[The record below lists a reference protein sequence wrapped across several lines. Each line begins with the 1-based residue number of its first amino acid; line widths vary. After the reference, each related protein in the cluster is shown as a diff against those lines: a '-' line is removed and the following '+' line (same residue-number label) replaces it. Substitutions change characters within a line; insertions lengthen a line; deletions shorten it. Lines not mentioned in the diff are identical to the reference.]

1 MTMSNLWRQDRA
13 GAATAV
19 GSFAA
24 WSKPEPFRP
33 WATGTPD
40 KEGAEPHEPVT
51 EDMVAGDIDAFAEGF
66 EAGRRTAEEALQQ
79 EREALATF
87 AASLEALRPEPTEA
101 LTALLAE
108 TVERLVRQIVG
119 EVEIDAALMISRIE
133 RAVSL
138 IGEETAPSRLR
149 LHPADVQFIDP
160 LRISVPVVPDGTLTR
175 GTIVLETSTGWVED
189 GPQVRLERLR
199 AELDRMGPGDE

>member
-1 MTMSNLWRQDRA
+1 MSNLWRQDRA

-19 GSFAA
+19 GSFATWA
-24 WSKPEPFRP
+24 KPEPFRP
-33 WATGTPD
+33 WATTDGPEPED
-40 KEGAEPHEPVT
+40 AEALKPVT
-51 EDMVAGDIDAFAEGF
+51 DEIVAADIDAFAEGF
-66 EAGRRTAEEALQQ
+66 EAGRRAAEEALQQ
-79 EREALATF
+79 EREALADF

-108 TVERLVRQIVG
+108 TIDRLVRQIVG
-119 EVEIDAALMISRIE
+119 EVEIDAALMMRRID

-138 IGEETAPSRLR
+138 IGDETAPSRLR
-149 LHPADVQFIDP
+149 LHPADIQFIDP
-160 LRISVPVVPDGTLTR
+160 LRIAVPVVPDGTLTR
-175 GTIVLETSTGWVED
+175 GTIVLETSTGWIED